1 MISRSLQKIPFV
13 PVDTSVAEEWEM
25 VIFFPAACRA
35 CPSCAEISSLEPL
48 EIIVFPAT
56 TAKLEESFME
66 RLLPEMLISP
76 EEEIPL
82 SNDSM
87 MMLELSVTVSTFAPS
102 TGILIPVQLSSGSL
116 SGCMAILI
124 VELMI

>member
-1 MISRSLQKIPFV
+1 
-13 PVDTSVAEEWEM
+13 
-25 VIFFPAACRA
+25 
-35 CPSCAEISSLEPL
+35 
-48 EIIVFPAT
+48 
-56 TAKLEESFME
+56 ME